1 MCLEREQLPEGGKI
15 LLLREGDVVPVGPLS
30 PDLSDP
36 NDTGYKIETLAP
48 SPRRFTAIC
57 NKIIVLNHRHLQQN
71 NHAKST
77 SLYTANVTGAQNCAL
92 HSSNN

>member
-1 MCLEREQLPEGGKI
+1 MAVVASAALQIMCLEQERLPEGGKI

-57 NKIIVLNHRHLQQN
+57 SKIIMLNLPAFIPQM
-71 NHAKST
+71 
-77 SLYTANVTGAQNCAL
+77 
-92 HSSNN
+92 